1 MAAKVT
7 DASESSGD
15 STVGPAEW
23 IHSAVDLVNKHDV
36 QVCSMNARSLI
47 LNRSDER
54 SNLGSHRG
62 KNHLYL
68 RAGVEDVGEGNYKP

>member
-23 IHSAVDLVNKHDV
+23 IQSAVDLVNKHDV

-47 LNRSDER
+47 LNRSD
-54 SNLGSHRG
+54 
-62 KNHLYL
+62 
-68 RAGVEDVGEGNYKP
+68 

>member
-23 IHSAVDLVNKHDV
+23 IHSAVDLVDKHDV

-47 LNRSDER
+47 LNRSD
-54 SNLGSHRG
+54 
-62 KNHLYL
+62 
-68 RAGVEDVGEGNYKP
+68 